1 MKKHKLFALL
11 VSLAAPLVAGAV
23 GNAVTS
29 PYITGWYA
37 ELAKPAFNPPN
48 WVFGPV
54 WTLLYIL
61 MGLALYFVWTA
72 PKSKKYDKKKAITAF
87 GVQLALNVLWSV
99 VFFGLQSPWLGVMT
113 IVGLLIG
120 ILLTVQLFQPISKKA
135 AYLLVPYV
143 LWVSFATVLNT
154 AVAVLN

>member
-1 MKKHKLFALL
+1 MRNHKLFAGII
-11 VSLAAPLVAGAV
+11 SIAAPLAAGAI
-23 GNAVTS
+23 GSAVTYS
-29 PYITGWYA
+29 QITTWYA
-37 ELAKPAFNPPN
+37 ALDKPFFSPPN

-54 WTLLYIL
+54 WTTLYIL
-61 MGLALYFVWTA
+61 MGVALYLVWTA
-72 PKSKKYDKKKAITAF
+72 PKSKKYNKTRALQAF
-87 GVQLALNVLWSV
+87 GLQLALNVLWSV
-99 VFFGLQSPWLGVMT
+99 VFFGLQSPWLGVIT
-113 IVGLLIG
+113 IVGLLLS